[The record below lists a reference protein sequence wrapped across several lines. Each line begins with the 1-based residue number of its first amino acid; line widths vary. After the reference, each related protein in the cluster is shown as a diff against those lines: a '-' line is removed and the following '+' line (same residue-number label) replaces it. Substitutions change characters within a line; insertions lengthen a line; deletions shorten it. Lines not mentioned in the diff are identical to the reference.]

1 METLRK
7 PRFYGVFFFSCAQ
20 RRTRK
25 KGAIARKLQPL
36 FFSFVRTVEAPDIL
50 SRPVY
55 VLRNILYPVPL
66 QHPKRL
72 PLANGGEMHIFTNSR
87 YNKSRDIDAAVGYW
101 HNLITEKCNYSHFS
115 EVRSAGRWNNIVSIY
130 FLGNEDISWIF

>member
-1 METLRK
+1 M
-7 PRFYGVFFFSCAQ
+7 
-20 RRTRK
+20 RRWAHEK
-25 KGAIARKLQPL
+25 KRGNSKKTAAL
-36 FFSFVRTVEAPDIL
+36 FFSFVRPVEAPDIL

-87 YNKSRDIDAAVGYW
+87 YHKSRDIDAAVGYW

>member
-1 METLRK
+1 MR
-7 PRFYGVFFFSCAQ
+7 P
-20 RRTRK
+20 
-25 KGAIARKLQPL
+25 
-36 FFSFVRTVEAPDIL
+36 VEAPDIL

-87 YNKSRDIDAAVGYW
+87 YNKSRDIDAADAADADGCWRNV
-101 HNLITEKCNYSHFS
+101 ITGKYNYSHFS
-115 EVRSAGRWNNIVSIY
+115 EVRSAGRRNNIVSIY